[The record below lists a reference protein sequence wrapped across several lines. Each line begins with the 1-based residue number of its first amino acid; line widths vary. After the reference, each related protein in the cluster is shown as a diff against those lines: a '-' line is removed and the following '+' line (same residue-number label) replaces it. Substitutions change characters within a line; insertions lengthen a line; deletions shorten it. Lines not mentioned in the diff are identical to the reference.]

1 MSRDVSPAL
10 VLLVTCAALVVVIAG
25 MRAAAP
31 LLTPLLLSIFL
42 AVLTAPL
49 MFYLCER
56 GLPTVVALLLVVS
69 ALVVFGVGLGAL
81 IGGSLNA
88 FSANLPGYE
97 ESLKTQAG
105 ELRLWLESVGLS
117 LPQETFRDLIDPSR
131 AMKLAAQLISGLGG
145 VLADAFLILLTV
157 IFLLFEAAQLPAK
170 LNAVLGGSEN
180 SMQRLESIA
189 RNINRYT
196 AIKALTSLL
205 TGVGIALCLL
215 VIGVDYPILWGLL
228 AVLLNFVPNIGSI
241 IAAVPAV
248 LLAQVQLGPA
258 AALWTV
264 AAYLVIN
271 GLVGNLLEPRVMGRG
286 LGLSTLV
293 VFVSLVFWGWVLGP
307 VGMFLSVP
315 LTMTLKIA
323 LDSSSETRP
332 AAVLLGSEVPRDRP
346 G

>member
-10 VLLVTCAALVVVIAG
+10 AILVTCAALVVVIAG

-315 LTMTLKIA
+315 LTMTL
-323 LDSSSETRP
+323 
-332 AAVLLGSEVPRDRP
+332 
-346 G
+346 